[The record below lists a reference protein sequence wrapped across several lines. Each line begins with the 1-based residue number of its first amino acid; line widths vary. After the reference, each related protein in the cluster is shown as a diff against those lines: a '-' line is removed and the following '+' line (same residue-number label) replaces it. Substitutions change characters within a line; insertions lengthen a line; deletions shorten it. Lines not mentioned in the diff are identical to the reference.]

1 MSRLD
6 SVIRRLTAQR
16 ACLNAAA
23 GLIADVPGVVLELG
37 LGNGRTYDHLK
48 EILNDREIFV
58 FDRRVSAN
66 PASVPDDA
74 HLILGEVTA
83 QLPVAAE
90 RFGRTAALVHS
101 DIGTG
106 VAARDAAL
114 AAELSPLLA
123 ALVADGGWVVS
134 DQELAVASWRGA
146 TLPDGVAPGRY
157 FMYQAVG

>member
-6 SVIRRLTAQR
+6 SFIRRLTAQR
-16 ACLNAAA
+16 ACLDAAA
-23 GLIADVPGVVLELG
+23 ELVTGVPGVVLELG

-48 EILNDREIFV
+48 EILGGREIFV

-66 PASVPDDA
+66 PASMPDEA
-74 HLILGEVTA
+74 HLILGDVTA
-83 QLPVAAE
+83 QLPVAAQ

-123 ALVADGGWVVS
+123 ALVAAGGCVVS
-134 DQELAVASWRGA
+134 DQQLSVASWRAVG
-146 TLPDGVAPGRY
+146 LPDGVASGRY
-157 FMYQAVG
+157 FMYQALG